1 MGYRSVGSLGES
13 GVRSR
18 HAYLLEE
25 VFAQGL
31 TRNVA
36 AFARCFEAVGYSHG
50 QFTNYTNIAR
60 DCGVDAKTVR
70 EYYQIL
76 CDTLPG
82 RMVLPYR
89 KRQDRRVLSR
99 TPKFFL
105 FDVGVAGALVRRRI
119 AEPRGEQFGHA
130 LQHFI
135 LMEWRRTLAAA
146 SCSTTSTSG
155 GPAQGWKWTSSWAQA
170 RSRSR

>member
-1 MGYRSVGSLGES
+1 MVADVFLWDIDPCSLGES

-50 QFTNYTNIAR
+50 QLTNYTDIAR

-76 CDTLPG
+76 CDTLLG

-99 TPKFFL
+99 TPKFFCSMS
-105 FDVGVAGALVRRRI
+105 VSPGHWSGVASPSRAVRSSVTS
-119 AEPRGEQFGHA
+119 
-130 LQHFI
+130 
-135 LMEWRRTLAAA
+135 W
-146 SCSTTSTSG
+146 STS
-155 GPAQGWKWTSSWAQA
+155 S
-170 RSRSR
+170 